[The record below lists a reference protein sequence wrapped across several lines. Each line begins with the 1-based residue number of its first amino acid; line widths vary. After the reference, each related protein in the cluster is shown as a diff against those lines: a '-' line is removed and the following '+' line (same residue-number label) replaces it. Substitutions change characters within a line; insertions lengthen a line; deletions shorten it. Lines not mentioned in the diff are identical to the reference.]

1 MTHEYMKCISNTFN
15 STRDISLGP
24 EASLGYK
31 KRLMSAFL
39 LLKGASE
46 QRWLLCPPQPF
57 LGRGWDGSI
66 GGGGE
71 NKSIELTTLLLK
83 RASFRLEMTKFVDT
97 PDFFLTQKW
106 IIKTLLALPYAAARF
121 VSATKENSSQC
132 LVLRT
137 TADSQV
143 VEPVAGEWGLPLGEP
158 LGTLQVG
165 PGNQGAVLILKKD
178 SRETWKFR
186 RWTHQAATVLTG
198 AVNWWI
204 WRVSIHHWSHVL
216 DVLSIAR
223 TSDKTSAK
231 RAGETWGKSVVDP
244 MIFQHFSRL
253 PCGYD

>member
-1 MTHEYMKCISNTFN
+1 MYVYIYRFTVSFGTNIQMTHEYMKCISNTFN

-186 RWTHQAATVLTG
+186 R
-198 AVNWWI
+198 
-204 WRVSIHHWSHVL
+204 
-216 DVLSIAR
+216 
-223 TSDKTSAK
+223 
-231 RAGETWGKSVVDP
+231 
-244 MIFQHFSRL
+244 
-253 PCGYD
+253 